1 MKTITSLINDYLNS
15 QTKKQVVTREIE
27 TYLQEVLGQIG
38 YWQKEG
44 GYPSFAEKIEILIQL
59 GMIDPVK
66 ASGLNGKQPP
76 LYEKYRIVKQ
86 KDTLDQVTRQKL
98 LTGYDP
104 QIKTAYYSTHGKDY
118 QEDEP
123 YLAKLDSFLKQHQNF
138 ASWSLITANER
149 SFQVFHNEK
158 WLLSRHGH
166 LFCQR
171 TGLSLAALRC
181 YQTSEPFFYYPVSIP
196 RGTNKIKVLIVENKD
211 TFFSLKGLFQ
221 QGIHTWGGH
230 IFSLLIYGEGR
241 KIQKSFRFYEEL
253 GEYQNYQAD
262 FYYFG
267 DLDPE
272 GIRIWY
278 DLQKEYGLTIK
289 PFTLFY
295 QVLFEKYGQNA
306 PSLSAG
312 KKTGQR
318 YSEKAIKAFL
328 SYFAQDLAT
337 GIRQML
343 AEKKYLP
350 QEGLHYVL
358 LKELA
363 EKQEG

>member
-1 MKTITSLINDYLNS
+1 MTALINEYLNS
-15 QTKKQVVTREIE
+15 QTKKTVVTGAIE
-27 TYLQEVLGQIG
+27 TYLQEVLGQRG

-44 GYPSFAEKIEILIQL
+44 GYPSFAEKMETLIQL
-59 GMIDPVK
+59 GVISPVK
-66 ASGLNGKQPP
+66 ASGLNGRQPP
-76 LYEKYRIVKQ
+76 LYEKYRLVKK
-86 KDTLDQVTRQKL
+86 KDTLDQATRQKL
-98 LTGYDP
+98 LTQYHP
-104 QIKTAYYSTHGKDY
+104 QINMTHYLTHGQDY
-118 QEDEP
+118 QVDKP
-123 YLAKLDSFLKQHQNF
+123 YLQKLDSFLKQYQDF
-138 ASWSLITANER
+138 AFWPLITANER
-149 SFQVFHNEK
+149 SFQIFHNEK
-158 WLLSRHGH
+158 WLLSKHGH

-196 RGTNKIKVLIVENKD
+196 RGTEEIKVLIVENKD

-221 QGIHTWGGH
+221 QGIYTWADYV
-230 IFSLLIYGEGR
+230 FSLLIYGEGR

-253 GEYQNYQAD
+253 REYQNYQAA

-278 DLQKEYGLTIK
+278 DLQKEYGLAIK

-295 QVLFEKYGQNA
+295 QVLFEKYGQKA

-312 KKTGQR
+312 KKAGQR
-318 YSEKAIKAFL
+318 YSKKAIRAF
-328 SYFAQDLAT
+328 STYFEQNLAT

-343 AEKKYLP
+343 VEKKYLP

-363 EKQEG
+363 EKQER